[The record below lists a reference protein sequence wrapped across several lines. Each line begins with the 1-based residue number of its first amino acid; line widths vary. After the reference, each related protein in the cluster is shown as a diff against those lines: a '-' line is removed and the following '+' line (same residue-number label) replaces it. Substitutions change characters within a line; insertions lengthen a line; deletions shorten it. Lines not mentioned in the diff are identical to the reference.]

1 MKLHP
6 NYNKALKERYSSY
19 SLDEFVKKA
28 KINMLIKKKE

>member
-6 NYNKALKERYSSY
+6 NYKKALEKGYSHY

-28 KINMLIKKKE
+28 ENYHL